1 MSASPSHVCHS
12 LRRQNLRKEAF
23 LSLPGCTTLTHA
35 ALQIC
40 SITSGSGRAETFL
53 RKEKPTVTNSL
64 CSEFS
69 NSVELGTGVIFS
81 TYHSKTEKV
90 ETHTNKLKRCF
101 LRKPGLPV
109 FCTILMA
116 ANFSSTH
123 YRVRLLHNQSSKSGT
138 TVPFRNDR
146 QNTHH
151 EAETHLTHT
160 DAQGRACMVDVGGK
174 TPTRRTATACATVL
188 LGPTAF
194 RLLQDNRLVK
204 GDALTVAQLAGI
216 MASKQT
222 SALIPLCHPL
232 PLEHVSVAFELDE
245 LHNAVIVTTT
255 CQTTSKTGVEM
266 EALTSVSVAALTVY
280 DMCKAVTPDIVITD
294 IKLVHKTGG
303 KTDFHH
309 KEFKKP

>member
-1 MSASPSHVCHS
+1 
-12 LRRQNLRKEAF
+12 
-23 LSLPGCTTLTHA
+23 
-35 ALQIC
+35 
-40 SITSGSGRAETFL
+40 
-53 RKEKPTVTNSL
+53 
-64 CSEFS
+64 
-69 NSVELGTGVIFS
+69 
-81 TYHSKTEKV
+81 
-90 ETHTNKLKRCF
+90 
-101 LRKPGLPV
+101 
-109 FCTILMA
+109 
-116 ANFSSTH
+116 
-123 YRVRLLHNQSSKSGT
+123 
-138 TVPFRNDR
+138 
-146 QNTHH
+146 
-151 EAETHLTHT
+151 
-160 DAQGRACMVDVGGK
+160 MVDVGGK